1 MWNWKKSKHD
11 FVGWSK
17 RKGLLLLSVLCNNKM
32 IFYLHFVATMT
43 LASSSQIHNNT
54 FYYLETVTNAIFVAD
69 VFREIPLTKKIL
81 PVFECGVECSMIH
94 HCTGIEICDD
104 VSCRLWNRSF
114 TSDTTINATKICQR
128 YEKVSIIRWLG
139 VFLNIIY
146 SIQDNFRNNFCKFQD
161 SRIKKKPDIRLLFQ
175 DFSINLPENCIK
187 YICKINYHYLML
199 IVTYQSSSDSTEA
212 FNC

>member
-1 MWNWKKSKHD
+1 
-11 FVGWSK
+11 
-17 RKGLLLLSVLCNNKM
+17 M

-146 SIQDNFRNNFCKFQD
+146 SIQDNFRNNFCKD
-161 SRIKKKPDIRLLFQ
+161 SRIKKKTDIRLLFQ

-199 IVTYQSSSDSTEA
+199 IVTYQSSRDSTEA

>member
-1 MWNWKKSKHD
+1 
-11 FVGWSK
+11 
-17 RKGLLLLSVLCNNKM
+17 M

-114 TSDTTINATKICQR
+114 TSDTTINATKMCQR
-128 YEKVSIIRWLG
+128 YEKVSIFRWLG

-161 SRIKKKPDIRLLFQ
+161 SRIKKKNRYTTALSRFL
-175 DFSINLPENCIK
+175 NK
-187 YICKINYHYLML
+187 
-199 IVTYQSSSDSTEA
+199 STWKLHKVHL
-212 FNC
+212 

>member
-1 MWNWKKSKHD
+1 MWNWKKSKRD
-11 FVGWSK
+11 FVEWSK

-146 SIQDNFRNNFCKFQD
+146 SIQDNFRNNFCKFQN
-161 SRIKKKPDIRLLFQ
+161 SRIKKKTRYTTALSRFL
-175 DFSINLPENCIK
+175 NK
-187 YICKINYHYLML
+187 
-199 IVTYQSSSDSTEA
+199 STWKLHKVHL
-212 FNC
+212 